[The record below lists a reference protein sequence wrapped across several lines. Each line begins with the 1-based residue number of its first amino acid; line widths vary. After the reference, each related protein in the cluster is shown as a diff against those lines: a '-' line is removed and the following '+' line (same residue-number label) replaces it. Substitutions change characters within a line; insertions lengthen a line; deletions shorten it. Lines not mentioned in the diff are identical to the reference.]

1 MITIIVLLA
10 HLIYVSLL
18 DFFPSPEFF
27 IFPYLAS
34 AGWQPYTQI
43 VDHHFPL
50 LWLLPINLSTLGIS
64 TVLNLKLLMLFVISL
79 QSLLIYKISKSKL
92 SVVFYAIWQPIFLG
106 SRLWIDM
113 FIPIFTLPAYLLFKR
128 NHPVWAALFLGLSL
142 CLKQSILPLVVYV
155 LLINLLKLPLRKI
168 IITILATILPP
179 LILVLYMYI
188 RGVLPDFIYW
198 TFTFN
203 LTTYPAMASLAP
215 SAAQLAVVLVVLS
228 LLVASGK
235 KDLIWWSLLSVV
247 GGTTRFGFEHIQ
259 PAIPFF
265 AIALAQSSKITKI
278 IFLGISL
285 AIFVIFANKAS
296 FFHTQFFDSHTISL
310 ISRISQL
317 TQPGSSIFLLATQ
330 PHIYVLTNTYP
341 PDKFFVYHLP
351 WTLQPSLGRQMQAL
365 ENDPPA
371 IVVYDTS
378 NQIDGQNLTDYA
390 PLLLKYIQTNYFIQE
405 SIGPYLI
412 YARRF

>member
-198 TFTFN
+198 TVTFN
-203 LTTYPAMASLAP
+203 ITTYPAMASLTF
-215 SAAQLAVVLVVLS
+215 
-228 LLVASGK
+228 AS
-235 KDLIWWSLLSVV
+235 VP
-247 GGTTRFGFEHIQ
+247 T
-259 PAIPFF
+259 P
-265 AIALAQSSKITKI
+265 
-278 IFLGISL
+278 
-285 AIFVIFANKAS
+285 
-296 FFHTQFFDSHTISL
+296 
-310 ISRISQL
+310 
-317 TQPGSSIFLLATQ
+317 
-330 PHIYVLTNTYP
+330 
-341 PDKFFVYHLP
+341 
-351 WTLQPSLGRQMQAL
+351 
-365 ENDPPA
+365 
-371 IVVYDTS
+371 
-378 NQIDGQNLTDYA
+378 
-390 PLLLKYIQTNYFIQE
+390 
-405 SIGPYLI
+405 
-412 YARRF
+412 